1 MSLPICRLI
10 LLMKN
15 ALPNFLVVI
24 TVATLWGCKIT
35 QNSQR
40 LSMDEPRMQRQISDE
55 ELQAIS
61 DLHVAAEEGDLAK
74 VKHCLKAGTNIDSVL
89 GKASFRILH
98 KAVRAGDKKMVAFL
112 IQQRANVNAWSIDGT
127 PLDFAIKNKHFDI
140 EQLLREHGGKTG
152 KELEE
157 KQK

>member
-1 MSLPICRLI
+1 MNP
-10 LLMKN
+10 
-15 ALPNFLVVI
+15 
-24 TVATLWGCKIT
+24 GCNVK
-35 QNSQR
+35 
-40 LSMDEPRMQRQISDE
+40 
-55 ELQAIS
+55 LQAIS

-98 KAVRAGDKKMVAFL
+98 KATRAGDEAMVTFL
-112 IQQRANVNAWSIDGT
+112 IQHRANINAWSIDGT

>member
-1 MSLPICRLI
+1 
-10 LLMKN
+10 MKN
-15 ALPNFLVVI
+15 ALPTFLVVT

-98 KAVRAGDKKMVAFL
+98 KATRAGDEAMVTFL
-112 IQQRANVNAWSIDGT
+112 IQHRANINAWSIDGT

-152 KELEE
+152 KELEDI
-157 KQK
+157 QK

>member
-1 MSLPICRLI
+1 MKPILI
-10 LLMKN
+10 TIVLTGLL
-15 ALPNFLVVI
+15 L
-24 TVATLWGCKIT
+24 GCET
-35 QNSQR
+35 SQKSR
-40 LSMDEPRMQRQISDE
+40 SQMPEARMQRQISDE

-61 DLHVAAEEGDLAK
+61 DLHLAAEEGDLAK
-74 VKHCLKAGTNIDSVL
+74 VKQCLKKGTNIDCVA
-89 GKASFRILH
+89 GKASYRVLH

-127 PLDFAIKNKHFDI
+127 PLDFAINNKHREI
-140 EQLLREHGGKTG
+140 ERLLREHGGKTG